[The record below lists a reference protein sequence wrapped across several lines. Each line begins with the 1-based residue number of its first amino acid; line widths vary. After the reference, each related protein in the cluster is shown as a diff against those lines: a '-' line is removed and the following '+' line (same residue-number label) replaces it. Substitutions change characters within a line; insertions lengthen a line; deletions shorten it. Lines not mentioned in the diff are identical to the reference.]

1 MQVRRCREEGSETP
15 GIRMSVVSHRKA
27 SGTNDLPPI
36 HALPGDEG
44 PVESARSNQ
53 VAGISGPESRRLRPL
68 APHHGRSDVV
78 CPHRTLR
85 VHAEYDSEPKWRV
98 MAKSAL
104 TYFGRWTPKRLPR
117 RPDAVGRLQKAI
129 PRSAPIKPLPVI
141 RGGLWLLSWRDRH
154 ALSIANPWNNLRK
167 IRHSARC
174 DGRDGRDG

>member
-68 APHHGRSDVV
+68 APTMAVATWHILIGRFAFMQNM
-78 CPHRTLR
+78 T
-85 VHAEYDSEPKWRV
+85 
-98 MAKSAL
+98 
-104 TYFGRWTPKRLPR
+104 
-117 RPDAVGRLQKAI
+117 Q
-129 PRSAPIKPLPVI
+129 
-141 RGGLWLLSWRDRH
+141 
-154 ALSIANPWNNLRK
+154 NP
-167 IRHSARC
+167 S
-174 DGRDGRDG
+174 GV